1 MCLQVDLLEQAEGP
15 AYSAAMRKLG
25 LMTLLAVMLVATSA
39 FAADEEKPAASAER
53 GKEIF
58 DKLCIYCHRTDSQV
72 SKVGASGMAGVTTR
86 RDTEWLD
93 QWLKNPAEFS
103 KRDEVARAVTNSYQY
118 NMAMPTLPM
127 MQQDESRADVI
138 KYLNMLS
145 SPEAEAVE

>member
-1 MCLQVDLLEQAEGP
+1 
-15 AYSAAMRKLG
+15 MRKLG
-25 LMTLLAVMLVATSA
+25 LMALSAAMIVATSA
-39 FAADEEKPAASAER
+39 FAADEKKPEASAER

-86 RDTEWLD
+86 RDAQWLD
-93 QWLKNPAEFS
+93 QWLKNPTEFS
-103 KRDEVARAVTNSYQY
+103 KQDEVARAVTNSYKF
-118 NMAMPTLPM
+118 NMAMPALPM

-145 SPEAEAVE
+145 SPEAEAAE